1 MYICKESIFCMNIN
15 KKKLFRIIQHVLFW
29 TAYLFLN
36 AYANGSSKEKFS
48 FTLLQTITSST
59 TEIIVAY
66 FHLYCL
72 VPLYLLKK
80 RYKQFIILFLITFII
95 VVIYARFAFVYIQY
109 PLFYNT
115 PLPASF
121 QFWNLRA
128 LAFCGIYVY
137 SVVFFACSIKLL
149 KHWIQSQQ
157 QRNELEI
164 RNREGEIALLR
175 MQVNPHFLFNTL
187 NNIHALININKDKA
201 SDALVMLSD
210 IMRYMLYDTNTNKVP
225 LENEIQYIQS
235 FIELQKLRL
244 INPHIVEFSI
254 EGIINGKLI
263 APMILIPFIENAFK
277 HADKQNV
284 FNKIHIKII
293 VNKDA
298 LLFESSNIIAEKNV
312 NHISKS
318 GGVGLLNVKRRL
330 ELIYP
335 GKHELQIKQENNLFI
350 VQLIIKDI

>member
-1 MYICKESIFCMNIN
+1 MNIN
-15 KKKLFRIIQHVLFW
+15 KKNIFRIIQHVLFW

-48 FTLLQTITSST
+48 FTFLQTAFSSST
-59 TEIIVAY
+59 EIMAAY
-66 FHLYCL
+66 FHLYFL
-72 VPLYLLKK
+72 VPHYLLKK
-80 RYKQFIILFLITFII
+80 KYNQFIILFLITFII
-95 VVIYARFAFVYIQY
+95 VVIYARLAFVYFQY

-115 PLPASF
+115 PLPESF
-121 QFWNLRA
+121 KFWNIREM
-128 LAFCGIYVY
+128 AFCGIYVY

-149 KHWIQSQQ
+149 KHWMQSQQ
-157 QRNELEI
+157 QRSELEI

-225 LENEIQYIQS
+225 LENEIRYMES

-244 INPHIVEFSI
+244 INPQIIDFTI
-254 EGIINGKLI
+254 EGSVGGKLI
-263 APMILIPFIENAFK
+263 APMILIPFVENAFK
-277 HADKQNV
+277 HADKQSS
-284 FNKIHIKII
+284 FNKIHIKIK
-293 VNKDA
+293 VDKDM
-298 LLFESSNIIAEKNV
+298 LLFESSNAIAGLPN
-312 NHISKS
+312 NQINRSS
-318 GGVGLLNVKRRL
+318 GIGMQNVKRRL

-335 GKHELQIKQENNLFI
+335 DNHELQIKQENNLYI
-350 VQLIIKDI
+350 VQLIIKEL